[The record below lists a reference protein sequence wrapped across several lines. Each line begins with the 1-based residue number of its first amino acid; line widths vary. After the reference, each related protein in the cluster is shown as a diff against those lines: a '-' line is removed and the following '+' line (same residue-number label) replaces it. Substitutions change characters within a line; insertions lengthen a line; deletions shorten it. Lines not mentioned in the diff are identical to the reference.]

1 MSDFYTNLT
10 LIGDDILY
18 RGYEDGEP
26 VQYRE
31 KTKPVMYLV
40 PDAQKKPSKYK
51 TLDGRK
57 AYPKQFDG
65 AREARNFLRQY
76 ENAAGLEVHGYE
88 RDFFINMLLRSFLL
102 RLIMI

>member
-1 MSDFYTNLT
+1 MSSFYTNLT

-31 KTKPVMYLV
+31 RTKPVMYLV
-40 PDAQKKPSKYK
+40 PDVQKKPSKFK

-65 AREARNFLRQY
+65 AREARNFLKQY
-76 ENAAGLEVHGYE
+76 ENAAGLEAVSYTHLTLPTIY
-88 RDFFINMLLRSFLL
+88 SV
-102 RLIMI
+102 